1 MTTSG
6 IRKLPAGIISDTG
19 DVDGDT
25 YGDIVIGARWDA
37 DVPGSQKGG
46 VSRSSTARQAAPSAT
61 WRADTCH

>member
-37 DVPGSQKGG
+37 DVPSSQKGG
-46 VSRSSTARQAAPSAT
+46 VVTVVHGTASGPVGNMAG
-61 WRADTCH
+61 